1 MRYIFNFILTISV
14 LFSAC
19 PDGFYEDNCGNC
31 WMPYCYD
38 AQSLE
43 IQYDVQESECLG
55 QNRKWIIPGIDEG
68 IYFNNY
74 CDGNC
79 PENFMVDDC
88 NHCWNSFCY
97 SFFQKGLN
105 GDPAHSVYYDLS
117 IQQCESYG
125 YNYYSPNHRF
135 NPHWN
140 YGCIKENENSK
151 KQNLLTK
158 ISINVIIRL
167 LAFTAVYLLVD
178 NSI

>member
-105 GDPAHSVYYDLS
+105 GDPAHSVYYDLD
-117 IQQCESYG
+117 IEDCKSYG

-135 NPHWN
+135 NPQWN
-140 YGCIKENENSK
+140 YGCIKENKNSK
-151 KQNLLTK
+151 QAILMKTL
-158 ISINVIIRL
+158 ISTTIRV
-167 LAFTAVYLLVD
+167 LAIAAVYFLV
-178 NSI
+178 N